1 MRTRSLVL
9 LAAVGL
15 ALGGIGTGLVL
26 ASEHLD
32 NKAAFL
38 ALALTVGLS
47 FLASGV
53 IALWRRPRNRTGF
66 LLVLVAYLWFLGALT
81 ESENDWIF
89 TLGVLVNSFTIGAFV
104 HLLLAYPTGRLRG
117 RRDLWLV
124 ISTYVLVFVGS
135 TAQLLVDEQP
145 DSNCPS
151 CESTIAVT
159 SSDTA
164 HSIASGV
171 VSVFALALVVAVLAI
186 VVTRFLRAKGALR
199 RALGPVLG
207 TGALVLGIL
216 LVQLVVDTFSEDA
229 AEQLFY
235 VFLVTFAL
243 VPVAFLAG
251 VLRSRLARVG
261 VADLLVEL
269 GRGIPL
275 RDALAH
281 ALRDPSLDL
290 VYWLPGREQL
300 VLPDGTEF
308 QGDDGLRLRHD
319 VKRNGQ
325 LVGALIHD
333 PSLADEPELVDAVA
347 AAAALWLENERLQA
361 EVRAQFVFLETIVNT
376 APSLL
381 MSLDPDGRI
390 ANFNTACER
399 ASGFENVEE
408 VRREYFWDVFI
419 SPEERD
425 DVRERFRT
433 NPAHPAATWENTFVN
448 RRGEEMVIAWSTAPL
463 LDESGNVRNI
473 ICGGLDVTE
482 RKRHEI
488 ELDRERDFLRKV
500 ADITPSLLVV
510 VDDAAN
516 VVEDAVNDS
525 FVQVMGWSDAEMQGR
540 SFADLFHDEDRY
552 FAKIGVASAFNG
564 VDPQLRLSR
573 WVTRDGGERVIEW
586 TATPIV
592 DILGRERVLVC
603 GVDVTERE
611 RREHDLRS
619 SEERLRA
626 TIEASPV
633 AVLEV
638 DLDDRIALWNP
649 AAERMFGWSAEEM
662 IGGPLRHI
670 PDEERERLA
679 ELMTRVRSGEVY
691 TGVEAKRLCKDG
703 SLIDVE
709 ISAAPIRDAS
719 DAVISHL
726 ALFADIT
733 DRKLQEEEL
742 RASRA
747 RIVKAGDEARRR
759 LERNLHDGAQQ
770 RLVALSLSLRL
781 AQAKVGSDPPA
792 ANAVLES
799 AREELTAALDELREL
814 ARGIHPAVLTDRG
827 LAAALEALAT
837 RLPIPVEIET
847 PDVELPQAVEAAA
860 YYVIAEALANVI
872 KYARA
877 SVVTVRITCDE
888 SSTRVE
894 VVDDGV
900 GGADAA
906 GGSGLRG
913 LSDRVAALEGT
924 LTVDSPPAGG
934 TRIVAEIPLDPDPDL
949 AAQAGHW
956 QGGRP
961 AREDP

>member
-1 MRTRSLVL
+1 M
-9 LAAVGL
+9 
-15 ALGGIGTGLVL
+15 I
-26 ASEHLD
+26 
-32 NKAAFL
+32 
-38 ALALTVGLS
+38 
-47 FLASGV
+47 
-53 IALWRRPRNRTGF
+53 
-66 LLVLVAYLWFLGALT
+66 
-81 ESENDWIF
+81 
-89 TLGVLVNSFTIGAFV
+89 
-104 HLLLAYPTGRLRG
+104 
-117 RRDLWLV
+117 
-124 ISTYVLVFVGS
+124 
-135 TAQLLVDEQP
+135 
-145 DSNCPS
+145 
-151 CESTIAVT
+151 
-159 SSDTA
+159 
-164 HSIASGV
+164 
-171 VSVFALALVVAVLAI
+171 AI
-186 VVTRFLRAKGALR
+186 VVTRFVRAAGALR

-207 TGALVLGIL
+207 TGALVLGVL
-216 LVQLVVDTFSEDA
+216 FVQLVVDTVSEDA
-229 AEQLFY
+229 AEPLYFL
-235 VFLVTFAL
+235 FLVTFAL

-251 VLRSRLARVG
+251 VLRSRLARSG

-269 GRGIPL
+269 GRGVPL
-275 RDALAH
+275 RDAVAH
-281 ALRDPSLDL
+281 SLRDPSLDL
-290 VYWLPGREQL
+290 VYWLPEREQL
-300 VLPDGTEF
+300 VLPDGTPF
-308 QGDDGLRLRHD
+308 PGGDGIRLRHD
-319 VKRNGQ
+319 VRRNGK

-381 MSLDPDGRI
+381 MSLEPDGRI
-390 ANFNTACER
+390 ANYNTACER
-399 ASGFENVEE
+399 ASGYENVED
-408 VRREYFWDVFI
+408 VRHEYFWDVFI
-419 SPEERD
+419 SPGERD
-425 DVRERFRT
+425 EVRERFQK

-482 RKRHEI
+482 RKQHEI
-488 ELDRERDFLRKV
+488 ELDRERDFLSKV
-500 ADITPSLLVV
+500 GDITPSLLVV
-510 VDDAAN
+510 VDDEAK
-516 VVEDAVNDS
+516 VVEDAVNES
-525 FVQVMGWSDAEMQGR
+525 FVKTMGWGDLEMRGR
-540 SFADLFHDEDRY
+540 SFGELFHEEDRY
-552 FAKIGVASAFNG
+552 YAAIGVASAFNG

-573 WVTRDGGERVIEW
+573 WVTREGDIRVVEW

-592 DILGRERVLVC
+592 DILGREHVLVC

-649 AAERMFGWSAEEM
+649 AAERMFGWTAEEM

-670 PDEERERLA
+670 PDEERERLD
-679 ELMTRVRSGEVY
+679 ELMVRVRSGEVY
-691 TGVEAKRLCKDG
+691 TGIEGKRLCKDG

-726 ALFADIT
+726 ALFADIS
-733 DRKLQEEEL
+733 DRKRQEEEL

-781 AQAKVGSDPPA
+781 AQSKVGSDPPA
-792 ANAVLES
+792 AEAVLES
-799 AREELTAALDELREL
+799 AREELAAALDELREL
-814 ARGIHPAVLTDRG
+814 ARGIHPAILTDRG
-827 LAAALEALAT
+827 LAAALEALAS

-847 PDVELPQAVEAAA
+847 PEVELPQAVEAAA

-877 SVVTVRITCDE
+877 SVVERPRHVQRDERQGRGRRRRRRRRRSSHRIGAARPLRPRRGARGHARGRQPADRRHPHHGGHPPG
-888 SSTRVE
+888 SRPR
-894 VVDDGV
+894 GV
-900 GGADAA
+900 GKPAPPETCPPHRRVIACVGVLRHERNPQ
-906 GGSGLRG
+906 GGSHVRRSQNRSGPPPRRRNRRRPLVVTRGRQRRRRGAPSRERLVLRALG
-913 LSDRVAALEGT
+913 RALPRPRRLLSPLRLRRAPQPGAPGRGCVENFGPRAASPSACWLPPCARAPGRHPCRPGFAFSTPRRV
-924 LTVDSPPAGG
+924 
-934 TRIVAEIPLDPDPDL
+934 
-949 AAQAGHW
+949 
-956 QGGRP
+956 P
-961 AREDP
+961 ARAR

>member
-1 MRTRSLVL
+1 MRTRTLVL
-9 LAAVGL
+9 VALGGL
-15 ALGGIGTGLVL
+15 ALAAIGTALVL
-26 ASEHLD
+26 TSDHVD
-32 NKAAFL
+32 DTGPFL
-38 ALALTVGLS
+38 SLALTVGLS

-53 IALWRRPRNRTGF
+53 IALWRRPQNRTGV
-66 LLVLVAYLWFLGALT
+66 LLVIVSYLWFLGALA
-81 ESENDWIF
+81 ESNNDWVF
-89 TLGVLVNSFTIGAFV
+89 TLGVIVNSFTLGAFV
-104 HLLLAYPTGRLRG
+104 QLLLAYPTGRLQS

-124 ISTYVLVFVGS
+124 VTTYVLVLVASIG
-135 TAQLLVDEQP
+135 QLLVDEDP
-145 DSNCPS
+145 DSNCPD
-151 CESTIAVT
+151 CTSTIAVAD
-159 SSDTA
+159 SETA
-164 HSIASGV
+164 HDLVTGV
-171 VSVFALALVVAVLAI
+171 LSLLALGLVVVVLAI
-186 VVTRFLRAKGALR
+186 VVTRFVRAKGALR

-207 TGALVLGIL
+207 TGTLVMAVL
-216 LVQLVVDTFSEDA
+216 LVQLVVGTISEDA
-229 AEQLFY
+229 AEPLY
-235 VFLVTFAL
+235 YLFLVTFAL

-251 VLRSRLARVG
+251 VLRSRLARSG

-281 ALRDPSLDL
+281 SLRDPSLDL
-290 VYWLPGREQL
+290 VYWLPERKQL
-300 VLPDGTEF
+300 VLPDGSPF
-308 QGDDGLRLRHD
+308 PGDDGIRLRHD
-319 VKRNGQ
+319 VRRNGQ

-361 EVRAQFVFLETIVNT
+361 EVRAQYVFLETIVNT

-390 ANFNTACER
+390 ANFNTACEL
-399 ASGFENVEE
+399 ASGYENVED
-408 VRREYFWDVFI
+408 VRHEYFWDVFI
-419 SPEERD
+419 SPAERD
-425 DVRERFRT
+425 EVRDRFGK

-463 LDESGNVRNI
+463 MDEAGNVRNI

-482 RKRHEI
+482 RKQREI
-488 ELDRERDFLRKV
+488 ELDRERDFLSKV
-500 ADITPSLLVV
+500 TDITPSLLVV
-510 VDDAAN
+510 VDDEAN
-516 VVEDAVNDS
+516 VVEDAVNES
-525 FVQVMGWSDAEMQGR
+525 FVKVTGWSEFEIRGR
-540 SFADLFHDEDRY
+540 SFAELFHEDDRY
-552 FAKIGVASAFNG
+552 YAAIGVASAFNG

-573 WVTRDGGERVIEW
+573 WVTRTGGVRVVEW

-592 DILGRERVLVC
+592 DVLGRERVLVC
-603 GVDVTERE
+603 GVDVTARE

-638 DLDDRIALWNP
+638 DLDDRISLWNP
-649 AAERMFGWSAEEM
+649 AAERMFGWSADEM

-670 PDEERERLA
+670 PDGERERLD
-679 ELMTRVRSGEVY
+679 ELMTRVRSGEIY
-691 TGVEAKRLCKDG
+691 TGIEGKRLCKDG

-719 DAVISHL
+719 DSVISHL
-726 ALFADIT
+726 ALFADIS
-733 DRKLQEEEL
+733 DRKRQEEEL

-792 ANAVLES
+792 AEAVLES
-799 AREELTAALDELREL
+799 AREELAAALDELREL

-827 LAAALEALAT
+827 LAAALEALAS

-847 PDVELPQAVEAAA
+847 PAVELPQAVEAAA

-877 SVVTVRITCDE
+877 SVVNVCVTSNET
-888 SSTRVE
+888 SARVE

-900 GGADAA
+900 GGADPAA
-906 GGSGLRG
+906 GSGLRG

-924 LTVDSPPAGG
+924 LEVDSPPTGG
-934 TRIVAEIPLDPDPDL
+934 TRITAEIPLDPDPE
-949 AAQAGHW
+949 G
-956 QGGRP
+956 
-961 AREDP
+961 

>member
-9 LAAVGL
+9 VAAGGTTLAA
-15 ALGGIGTGLVL
+15 IGTAFVL
-26 ASEHLD
+26 ASDHTD

-38 ALALTVGLS
+38 SLALTVGLS
-47 FLASGV
+47 FLTSGV
-53 IALWRRPRNRTGF
+53 IALWRRPENRTGI
-66 LLVLVAYLWFLGALT
+66 LLVLVSYLWFLGALT
-81 ESENDWIF
+81 LSENDWIF
-89 TLGVLVNSFTIGAFV
+89 TVGILVNSLALGAFV
-104 HLLLAYPTGRLRG
+104 HLLLAYPTGRLPA
-117 RRDLWLV
+117 RRDVLLV
-124 ISTYVLVFVGS
+124 IGTYALVFVGS
-135 TAQLLVDEQP
+135 AAQLLVDRQP
-145 DSNCPS
+145 DPDCPE
-151 CESTIAVT
+151 CQSTIAVT

-164 HSIASGV
+164 YTIVRGV
-171 VSVFALALVVAVLAI
+171 VSALALVLVVVVLAI
-186 VVTRFLRAKGALR
+186 VVTRFLRAHGALR

-207 TGALVLGIL
+207 TGALVMGVL
-216 LVQLVVDTFSEDA
+216 LVQLVVDAIDEGA
-229 AEQLFY
+229 AAPLYY
-235 VFLVTFAL
+235 VFLVVFAL
-243 VPVAFLAG
+243 VPAAFLAG

-269 GRGIPL
+269 GRGTPL

-281 ALRDPSLDL
+281 SLRDPSLDL
-290 VYWLPGREQL
+290 VYWLPEREQL

-308 QGDDGLRLRHD
+308 QDDGGPRVRHD
-319 VKRNGQ
+319 VVRNGQ
-325 LVGALIHD
+325 LVGVLIHD
-333 PSLADEPELVDAVA
+333 PLLADEPELVDAVA

-381 MSLDPDGRI
+381 MSLDPEGRI
-390 ANFNTACER
+390 VNFNTACER
-399 ASGFENVEE
+399 ASGFDNVED
-408 VRREYFWDVFI
+408 VRFEYFWDVFI
-419 SPEERD
+419 APGERD
-425 DVRERFRT
+425 EVRARFQGSPT
-433 NPAHPAATWENTFVN
+433 HPAATWENTFVN
-448 RRGEEMVIAWSTAPL
+448 RRGEEIVIAWSTAPL

-482 RKRHEI
+482 RKQHEL
-488 ELDRERDFLRKV
+488 ELDRERDFLSKV

-510 VDDAAN
+510 VDDSAR
-516 VVEDAVNDS
+516 VVEDAVNES
-525 FVQVMGWSDAEMQGR
+525 FVEVMGWSDEEMHGR
-540 SFADLFHDEDRY
+540 SFGELFHEEDRY
-552 FAKIGVASAFNG
+552 FAAIGIASAFNG

-573 WVTRDGGERVIEW
+573 WVTRKGEQRIVEW

-592 DILGRERVLVC
+592 DISGRERALVC

-649 AAERMFGWSAEEM
+649 AAERMFGWSSEEM
-662 IGGPLRHI
+662 VGGPLRHI
-670 PDEERERLA
+670 PAEERQRLA
-679 ELMTRVRSGEVY
+679 ELMARVRSGEVY
-691 TGVEAKRLCKDG
+691 TGVEGKRLCKDG

-719 DAVISHL
+719 EAVISHL
-726 ALFADIT
+726 ALFADISH
-733 DRKLQEEEL
+733 RKRQEEEL

-781 AQAKVGSDPPA
+781 AQSKVGTDPPA
-792 ANAVLES
+792 AEAVLDS
-799 AREELTAALDELREL
+799 ARAELAAALDELREL

-827 LAAALEALAT
+827 LAAALEALAS
-837 RLPIPVEIET
+837 RLSIPVEIET
-847 PDVELPQAVEAAA
+847 PELELPQAVEAAA

-877 SVVTVRITCDE
+877 SVVTVRVSSDE
-888 SSTRVE
+888 SCTRVE

-900 GGADAA
+900 GGADPSV
-906 GGSGLRG
+906 GSGLRG
-913 LSDRVAALEGT
+913 LSDRVAALDGT
-924 LTVDSPPAGG
+924 LEVESPPSGG
-934 TRIVAEIPLDPDPDL
+934 TRIVAEIPLDPGTD
-949 AAQAGHW
+949 
-956 QGGRP
+956 
-961 AREDP
+961 

>member
-9 LAAVGL
+9 V
-15 ALGGIGTGLVL
+15 ALGGLGLGAMGTALVL
-26 ASEHLD
+26 TSDRLD

-47 FLASGV
+47 FLVSGV
-53 IALWRRPRNRTGF
+53 IALWRRPDNRTGF
-66 LLVLVAYLWFLGALT
+66 LLVLVSYLWFLGALT
-81 ESENDWIF
+81 ESSNDWVY
-89 TLGVLVNSFTIGAFV
+89 TLGFLVNSFTVGAFV
-104 HLLLAYPTGRLRG
+104 QLLLAYPSGRLQG
-117 RRDLWLV
+117 RRDRRLV
-124 ISTYVLVFVGS
+124 VATYALVFVAS
-135 TAQLLVDEQP
+135 VIQLLVVEQP
-145 DSNCPS
+145 DSECPG
-151 CESTIAVT
+151 CESTIAVAN
-159 SSDTA
+159 SDTA
-164 HSIASGV
+164 HDVVTGL
-171 VSVFALALVVAVLAI
+171 VSVLALGLLLVVLAI

-216 LVQLVVDTFSEDA
+216 LVQLVVDSFSEDWSDR
-229 AEQLFY
+229 LFY
-235 VFLVTFAL
+235 VFLVAFAL

-269 GRGIPL
+269 GRGTPL

-290 VYWLPGREQL
+290 VYWLPDRKQL

-308 QGDDGLRLRHD
+308 HDDGSGRVRYD
-319 VKRNGQ
+319 VERNGQ
-325 LVGALIHD
+325 LVGALVHD
-333 PSLADEPELVDAVA
+333 PSLADEPELIDAVA

-381 MSLDPDGRI
+381 MSLEPDGRI
-390 ANFNTACER
+390 ANYNAACER
-399 ASGFENVEE
+399 ASGFQNVEE
-408 VRREYFWDVFI
+408 VRHEYFWDVFI
-419 SPEERD
+419 SAEERD
-425 DVRERFRT
+425 EVRARFEA

-448 RRGEEMVIAWSTAPL
+448 RRGEELVIAWSTAPL
-463 LDESGNVRNI
+463 LDEAGNVRNI

-482 RKRHEI
+482 RKQHEL
-488 ELDRERDFLRKV
+488 ELDRERDFLSKV
-500 ADITPSLLVV
+500 ANITPSLLVL
-510 VDDAAN
+510 VDDSARI
-516 VVEDAVNDS
+516 VEDAVNES
-525 FVQVMGWSDAEMQGR
+525 FVHVMGWSNTEMRGR
-540 SFADLFHDEDRY
+540 SFGELFHEEDRY
-552 FAKIGVASAFNG
+552 FAAIGVASAFNG

-573 WVTRDGGERVIEW
+573 WVTREGRQRIVEW

-592 DILGRERVLVC
+592 DIGGRERVLVC

-638 DLDDRIALWNP
+638 DLADRIAMWNP
-649 AAERMFGWSAEEM
+649 AAERMFGWTSEEM
-662 IGGPLRHI
+662 VGGPLRHI
-670 PDEERERLA
+670 PAEEHERLA
-679 ELMTRVRSGEVY
+679 DLMTRVRSGEIY
-691 TGVEAKRLCKDG
+691 TGIEGKRLCKDG
-703 SLIDVE
+703 HLIDVE

-719 DAVISHL
+719 ENVISHL
-726 ALFADIT
+726 ALFSDIS
-733 DRKLQEEEL
+733 DRKRQEEEL

-747 RIVKAGDEARRR
+747 RIVKASDEARRR

-781 AQAKVGSDPPA
+781 AQSKLDSDPSG

-799 AREELTAALDELREL
+799 ARDELAAALDELREL

-827 LAAALEALAT
+827 LAAALEALAA

-847 PDVELPQAVEAAA
+847 PALELPQAVEAAA

-877 SVVTVRITCDE
+877 SVVTVRVTSDE
-888 SSTRVE
+888 TSAHVE
-894 VVDDGV
+894 VADDGI

-913 LSDRVAALEGT
+913 LADRVAALEGT
-924 LTVDSPPAGG
+924 LTVDSPPAQG
-934 TRIVAEIPLDPDPDL
+934 TRIVAEIPLDPDPD
-949 AAQAGHW
+949 
-956 QGGRP
+956 R
-961 AREDP
+961 

>member
-1 MRTRSLVL
+1 MRTRTLVL
-9 LAAVGL
+9 VALGGL
-15 ALGGIGTGLVL
+15 ALAAIGTALVL
-26 ASEHLD
+26 TSDHVD
-32 NKAAFL
+32 DTGPFL
-38 ALALTVGLS
+38 SLALTVGLS

-53 IALWRRPRNRTGF
+53 IALWRRPQNRTGV
-66 LLVLVAYLWFLGALT
+66 LLVIVSYLWFLGALA
-81 ESENDWIF
+81 ESNNDWVF
-89 TLGVLVNSFTIGAFV
+89 TLGVIVNSFTLGAFV
-104 HLLLAYPTGRLRG
+104 QLLLAYPTGRLQS

-124 ISTYVLVFVGS
+124 VTTYVLVLVASIG
-135 TAQLLVDEQP
+135 QLLVDEDP
-145 DSNCPS
+145 DSNCPD
-151 CESTIAVT
+151 CTSTIAVAD
-159 SSDTA
+159 SETA
-164 HSIASGV
+164 HDLVTGV
-171 VSVFALALVVAVLAI
+171 LSLLALGLVVVVLAI
-186 VVTRFLRAKGALR
+186 VVTRFVRAKGALR

-207 TGALVLGIL
+207 TGALVMAVL
-216 LVQLVVDTFSEDA
+216 LVQLVVGTISEDA
-229 AEQLFY
+229 AEPLDY
-235 VFLVTFAL
+235 LFLVTFAL

-251 VLRSRLARVG
+251 VLRSRLARSG

-281 ALRDPSLDL
+281 SLRDPSLDL
-290 VYWLPGREQL
+290 VYWLPERKQL
-300 VLPDGTEF
+300 VLPDGSPF
-308 QGDDGLRLRHD
+308 PGDDGIRLRHD
-319 VKRNGQ
+319 VRRNGQ

-361 EVRAQFVFLETIVNT
+361 EVRAQYVFLETIVNT

-390 ANFNTACER
+390 ANFNTACEL
-399 ASGFENVEE
+399 ASGYENVED
-408 VRREYFWDVFI
+408 VRHEYFWDVFI
-419 SPEERD
+419 SPAERD
-425 DVRERFRT
+425 EVRDRFGK

-463 LDESGNVRNI
+463 MDEAGNVRNI

-482 RKRHEI
+482 RKQREI
-488 ELDRERDFLRKV
+488 ELDRERDFLSKV
-500 ADITPSLLVV
+500 TDITPSLLVV
-510 VDDAAN
+510 VDDEAK
-516 VVEDAVNDS
+516 VVEDAVNES
-525 FVQVMGWSDAEMQGR
+525 FVKVTGWSEIEIRGR
-540 SFADLFHDEDRY
+540 SFAELFHEDDRY
-552 FAKIGVASAFNG
+552 YAAIGVASAFNG

-573 WVTRDGGERVIEW
+573 WVTRTGGVRVVEW

-603 GVDVTERE
+603 GVDVTARE

-638 DLDDRIALWNP
+638 DLDDRISLWNP
-649 AAERMFGWSAEEM
+649 AAERMFGWSADEM

-670 PDEERERLA
+670 PDGERERLD
-679 ELMTRVRSGEVY
+679 ELMTRVRSGEIY
-691 TGVEAKRLCKDG
+691 TGIEGKRLCKDG

-719 DAVISHL
+719 DSVISHL
-726 ALFADIT
+726 ALFADIS
-733 DRKLQEEEL
+733 DRKRQEEEL

-792 ANAVLES
+792 AEAVLES
-799 AREELTAALDELREL
+799 ARGELAAALDELREL

-827 LAAALEALAT
+827 LAAALEALAS

-847 PDVELPQAVEAAA
+847 PAVELPQAVEAAA

-877 SVVTVRITCDE
+877 SVVNVCVTSNET
-888 SSTRVE
+888 SARVE

-900 GGADAA
+900 GGADPAA
-906 GGSGLRG
+906 GSGLRG

-924 LTVDSPPAGG
+924 LEVDSPPTGG
-934 TRIVAEIPLDPDPDL
+934 TRITAEIPLDPGPE
-949 AAQAGHW
+949 G
-956 QGGRP
+956 
-961 AREDP
+961 